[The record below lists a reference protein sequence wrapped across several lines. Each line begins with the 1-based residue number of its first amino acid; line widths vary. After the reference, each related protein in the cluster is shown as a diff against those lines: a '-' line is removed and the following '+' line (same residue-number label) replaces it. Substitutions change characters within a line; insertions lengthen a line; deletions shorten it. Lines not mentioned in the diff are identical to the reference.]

1 MARGSDAPA
10 AGGQRRALGG
20 SGGLYPP
27 PRCDLVVLI
36 VVLVVRIDQNDRMR
50 IAVISDVHGNLF
62 ALEAV
67 LAAIEGDG
75 VDVTVDRGRAD
86 VAFAVR
92 TGRVA

>member
-1 MARGSDAPA
+1 
-10 AGGQRRALGG
+10 
-20 SGGLYPP
+20 
-27 PRCDLVVLI
+27 
-36 VVLVVRIDQNDRMR
+36 MR